1 MTTHSTKKI
10 ADARLIFASSEKD
23 ANLLYATR
31 FFAPDAFIFFTCR
44 GESFLVMS
52 DLEIDRAKKQ
62 AHVDHIL
69 SQSEV
74 ARSIKG
80 KKKSVAD
87 TGGDLELF
95 VLPKKN
101 PDD

>member
-1 MTTHSTKKI
+1 MTSRSIRTI
-10 ADARLIFASSEKD
+10 AEARLIFASSEKD

-31 FFAPDAFIFFTCR
+31 FFAPDAFIYFTCR

-62 AHVDHIL
+62 AQVDHIL

-74 ARSIKG
+74 ARSIKAEEE
-80 KKKSVAD
+80 KD
-87 TGGDLELF
+87 
-95 VLPKKN
+95 P
-101 PDD
+101 